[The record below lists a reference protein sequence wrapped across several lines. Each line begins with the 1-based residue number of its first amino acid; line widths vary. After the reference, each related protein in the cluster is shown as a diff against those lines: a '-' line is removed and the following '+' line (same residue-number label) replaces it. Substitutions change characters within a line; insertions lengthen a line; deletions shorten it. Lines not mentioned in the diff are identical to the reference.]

1 MRGIFT
7 LEKSSGQ
14 GLFSEFLSS
23 GAELIYSWRYF
34 QSLLAI
40 LRDWASTIHTY
51 VCISSGRLLSW
62 SDMQCIQ
69 CSASC
74 YSNISIV
81 ADSEENHVES
91 Y

>member
-14 GLFSEFLSS
+14 GLFSVV
-23 GAELIYSWRYF
+23 WRRAYTPEGIF
-34 QSLLAI
+34 DILLAI

-51 VCISSGRLLSW
+51 ICISSGRLLSC

-74 YSNISIV
+74 YSNISLV
-81 ADSEENHVES
+81 AGAEENHVES

>member
-14 GLFSEFLSS
+14 GLFSVV
-23 GAELIYSWRYF
+23 WRQAFILLEVFSVFVGYF
-34 QSLLAI
+34 ERLGK
-40 LRDWASTIHTY
+40 HYTY
-51 VCISSGRLLSW
+51 ICISSGRLLSC

-74 YSNISIV
+74 YSNMSIV
-81 ADSEENHVES
+81 AGSEENHVES